1 MSGPVEIAV
10 EPDGHLVWPGGRVRC
25 ALGRGGIRADKREG
39 DGGTPVG
46 RFPLRRVLWRSDRLE
61 RPDTGLPA
69 RPIAADDGWCDAPD
83 DPAYNRPVTRP
94 HPASHEALWR
104 EDGVYDV
111 IVVMGHNDDPVV
123 PGRGSAVFLHVAR
136 PGWEPTE
143 GCIALALDDLLRLL
157 RDCGPGSALSVPPQP
172 LPLPLPDGAGQAAG

>member
-1 MSGPVEIAV
+1 MSGPLEIAV
-10 EPDGHLVWPGGRVRC
+10 DPAGRVVWPGGEARC

-46 RFPLRRVLWRSDRLE
+46 RFPLRRVLWRSDRLD

-69 RPIAADDGWCDAPD
+69 DPIAPDDGWCDAPA
-83 DPAYNRPVTRP
+83 DPAYNRPVKRP
-94 HPASHEALWR
+94 HPSSHEALWR

-123 PGRGSAVFLHVAR
+123 PGHGSAVFLHVAR
-136 PGWEPTE
+136 PDWTPTE
-143 GCIALALDDLLRLL
+143 GCVALALPDLLRLL
-157 RDCGPGSALSVPPQP
+157 KACGPGSALSVPPPQP
-172 LPLPLPDGAGQAAG
+172 AGDSAAGSGAG